1 MKINMPVANEEYVLL
16 ENDSLVSQT
25 DLSGLITFVNAD
37 FIRVSGYSEQELI
50 GVAQNVVRHPDMPT
64 EVFDDLWQAL
74 NAGRSWTGLIKNR
87 NKKGGFYW
95 VLENITPIVANARM
109 VG

>member
-50 GVAQNVVRHPDMPT
+50 GGRVAPRPPPLRLSQNRT
-64 EVFDDLWQAL
+64 
-74 NAGRSWTGLIKNR
+74 
-87 NKKGGFYW
+87 
-95 VLENITPIVANARM
+95 
-109 VG
+109 